1 MPVNESEDEYEEK
14 SKSQRK
20 REVEAL
26 QNIGEKLIKLK
37 PAQLDKLDLP
47 ERLRQAIGN
56 AQQIRSRSAL
66 RRQRQYIGRIMR
78 EHDGEDI
85 TQRLMKLLHP
95 HIEET
100 AYFHKLER
108 WRDRLIS
115 EGDLAIDDLVT
126 KHPSADRKILRQ
138 HVRNAKKEQE
148 KSLPQ
153 KASRN
158 LFKYL
163 KLIIL

>member
-1 MPVNESEDEYEEK
+1 MSADKSEDQYEEK

-20 REVEAL
+20 RDVEAL
-26 QNIGEKLIKLK
+26 QKTGEELIKLR
-37 PAQLDKLDLP
+37 ATQLDKLELP
-47 ERLRQAIGN
+47 ERLRQAIDN

-78 EHDGEDI
+78 EQEGEEI
-85 TQRLMKLLHP
+85 AQRLAQLLHP

-100 AYFHKLER
+100 AHLHKLER

-115 EGDLAIDDLVT
+115 EGDLAIDDLVA
-126 KHPSADRKILRQ
+126 KHPSADRKIVRQ
-138 HVRNAKKEQE
+138 YVRSAKKEQE
-148 KSLPQ
+148 KSLPP

>member
-1 MPVNESEDEYEEK
+1 MPVNKSEDEYEEK

-26 QNIGEKLIKLK
+26 QNTGEKLIKLRA
-37 PAQLDKLDLP
+37 AQLDKLDLP
-47 ERLRQAIGN
+47 ERLRQAIDN

-78 EHDGEDI
+78 EQEGEDI
-85 TQRLMKLLHP
+85 TQRLTKLLHP
-95 HIEET
+95 HVEET

-115 EGDLAIDDLVT
+115 EGDLAIDDLVA

-138 HVRNAKKEQE
+138 HVRNTKKEQE
-148 KSLPQ
+148 KSLPP
-153 KASRN
+153 KASHN